1 MKRASDILGC
11 HVGESEH
18 NVSAMFRE
26 AERSDAI
33 LFIDEADSFFENRGN
48 AKNHW
53 EVTLVNEFIC
63 QMDFFNGMLIAA
75 TNYENVLDWAIRR
88 RFQLKLSFDYMDSPQ
103 ISKT

>member
-1 MKRASDILGC
+1 MLKNFDARWKDSKLTGRRENLNIFLYGPPGTGKSAFAKHVAHDILDREIIVKRASDILGC

-48 AKNHW
+48 AKNH
-53 EVTLVNEFIC
+53 
-63 QMDFFNGMLIAA
+63 
-75 TNYENVLDWAIRR
+75 
-88 RFQLKLSFDYMDSPQ
+88 
-103 ISKT
+103 